1 MGKHHK
7 ITLFL
12 SLGHFY
18 FCLSSVMLDRNQLEL
33 NLILQIINLIFGSHL
48 SV

>member
-18 FCLSSVMLDRNQLEL
+18 LCMRGAMLDRNQLEL
-33 NLILQIINLIFGSHL
+33 NLILQIIHLIFS
-48 SV
+48 